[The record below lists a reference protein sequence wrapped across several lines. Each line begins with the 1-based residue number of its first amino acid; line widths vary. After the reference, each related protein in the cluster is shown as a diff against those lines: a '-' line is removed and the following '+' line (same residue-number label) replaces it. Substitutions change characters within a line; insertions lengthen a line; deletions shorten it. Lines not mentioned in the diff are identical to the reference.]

1 MDALAGHFDLTY
13 RWILNPCWTKTYPN
27 EGSSHRNM
35 DKQYRFS
42 MPQDRHPSNQH
53 NSQHTAPILAGGGDR
68 PCLQAL

>member
-27 EGSSHRNM
+27 EGSSRRNM

-42 MPQDRHPSNQH
+42 KTQDQHPSSQQ
-53 NSQHTAPILAGGGDR
+53 NSHHTALILVGEEDR
-68 PCLQAL
+68 PCS